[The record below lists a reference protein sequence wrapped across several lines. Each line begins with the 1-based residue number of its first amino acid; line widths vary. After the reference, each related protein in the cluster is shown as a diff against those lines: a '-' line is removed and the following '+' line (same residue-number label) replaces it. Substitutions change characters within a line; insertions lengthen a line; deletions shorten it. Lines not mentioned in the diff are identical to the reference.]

1 MSKCILFNNKKR
13 CLPGAYSV
21 IGKCRISP
29 EISGGVIQLILNHL
43 KKRKQGNS
51 ENRPT
56 NVPAGFYYFDTSLNK
71 PVWKKNDDTNEWVD
85 ATGSSV

>member
-29 EISGGVIQLILNHL
+29 EISGGVI
-43 KKRKQGNS
+43 
-51 ENRPT
+51 
-56 NVPAGFYYFDTSLNK
+56 
-71 PVWKKNDDTNEWVD
+71 
-85 ATGSSV
+85 

>member
-29 EISGGVIQLILNHL
+29 EISGG
-43 KKRKQGNS
+43 GNIVDPDPPE
-51 ENRPT
+51 END
-56 NVPAGFYYFDTSLNK
+56 FYYEYL
-71 PVWKKNDDTNEWVD
+71 
-85 ATGSSV
+85 

>member
-29 EISGGVIQLILNHL
+29 EISGGGNIVDPEPPDLPEEDITDALLLVDKNPILLTNGNYIKL
-43 KKRKQGNS
+43 VNNPKIKKIWQKD
-51 ENRPT
+51 
-56 NVPAGFYYFDTSLNK
+56 YK
-71 PVWKKNDDTNEWVD
+71 
-85 ATGSSV
+85 

>member
-29 EISGGVIQLILNHL
+29 EISGGNTVDPEPPDLPEEDITDALLLVDKNPILLTNGNYIKL
-43 KKRKQGNS
+43 VNNPKIKKIWQKD
-51 ENRPT
+51 
-56 NVPAGFYYFDTSLNK
+56 YK
-71 PVWKKNDDTNEWVD
+71 
-85 ATGSSV
+85 